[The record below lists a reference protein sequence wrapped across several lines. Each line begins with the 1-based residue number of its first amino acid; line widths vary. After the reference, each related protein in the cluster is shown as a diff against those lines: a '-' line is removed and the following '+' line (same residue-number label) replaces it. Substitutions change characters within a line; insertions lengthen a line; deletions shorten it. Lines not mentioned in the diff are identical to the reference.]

1 MSLQDIEELTANL
14 SVYKE
19 QLQQV
24 SAINATCDVDVVI
37 YRIWFEVAQ
46 GFSLG
51 VFLVVVLNLA

>member
-24 SAINATCDVDVVI
+24 SAINATRDVDVVI
-37 YRIWFEVAQ
+37 CRIWFEVVQ
-46 GFSLG
+46 GLVL
-51 VFLVVVLNLA
+51 VFPVVVLNLA

>member
-24 SAINATCDVDVVI
+24 SAINATRDVDVVV
-37 YRIWFEVAQ
+37 YRIWFEVVQ
-46 GFSLG
+46 GLVL
-51 VFLVVVLNLA
+51 VFPVVVLNLA

>member
-24 SAINATCDVDVVI
+24 SAINATRDVDVVI
-37 YRIWFEVAQ
+37 YRIWFEMVQ
-46 GFSLG
+46 GLVL
-51 VFLVVVLNLA
+51 VFPVVVLNLA